1 MASRTDS
8 IDEIYLNPYE
18 DIDDSTDVYLTP
30 QHKIN
35 AALKRKDGAAETID
49 NSKKT
54 KVGAVNKSFAA
65 IYENDDHGMEM
76 NSTSQNISN
85 AEDISGIYFTPQD
98 VIDAP
103 SELRNKTSRQKNRVK
118 SRYDSGMYALP
129 DLPDDDSTERSRK
142 HSYTPPPPTVDQTN
156 CLKQFWE
163 WRGRT
168 ITLIVA
174 AFVLISL
181 LVGVPLF
188 FVMLS
193 GNKGT

>member
-30 QHKIN
+30 QHKIA
-35 AALKRKDGAAETID
+35 AALKRKDGAAKTTD

-54 KVGAVNKSFAA
+54 KAGAVNKSFAA

-85 AEDISGIYFTPQD
+85 EEDTSGIYFTPQD

-103 SELRNKTSRQKNRVK
+103 SELRNKTSRQKNRPK
-118 SRYDSGMYALP
+118 SRYDSSGMYALP
-129 DLPDDDSTERSRK
+129 DLPDEDSTEESQN
-142 HSYTPPPPTVDQTN
+142 HDDTSPPTVNQTS
-156 CLKQFWE
+156 CFKQFWE

-174 AFVLISL
+174 GFVLISL
-181 LVGVPLF
+181 VVGIPLC

-193 GNKGT
+193 GNKGS